1 MCVKVS
7 IKDLNAKRPYNYPE
21 TIIVLNSFLCDFEF
35 FIMVGYIL
43 VFLMDQS
50 GDFCR
55 VGPPGNT
62 SIEWKEASSVRCISP
77 ENLSIALQPV
87 ERLEEEIRIES
98 YSNST
103 KRSLK
108 DRVRSSSSVINKKES
123 KQLDVDRENTKS
135 SISLVILETLVF
147 FLGKQ

>member
-1 MCVKVS
+1 M
-7 IKDLNAKRPYNYPE
+7 
-21 TIIVLNSFLCDFEF
+21 
-35 FIMVGYIL
+35 
-43 VFLMDQS
+43 
-50 GDFCR
+50 
-55 VGPPGNT
+55 
-62 SIEWKEASSVRCISP
+62 
-77 ENLSIALQPV
+77 

>member
-1 MCVKVS
+1 M
-7 IKDLNAKRPYNYPE
+7 
-21 TIIVLNSFLCDFEF
+21 
-35 FIMVGYIL
+35 
-43 VFLMDQS
+43 
-50 GDFCR
+50 
-55 VGPPGNT
+55 
-62 SIEWKEASSVRCISP
+62 
-77 ENLSIALQPV
+77 

-103 KRSLK
+103 QRSLK